1 MKRQIRHIMA
11 ILCIAIAV
19 FMISVPAA
27 AVGEA
32 VDSDIEVSSETAE
45 NETSESKLGQLH
57 LQSVL
62 QRQPEQLQWV
72 LQSARRQTEF
82 QGSLKQQVIYVQILC
97 LDLYSLKHLLYMH

>member
-45 NETSESKLGQLH
+45 NETSESKAWASCICSRFCSG
-57 LQSVL
+57 SRSNCNGYCN
-62 QRQPEQLQWV
+62 RQGV
-72 LQSARRQTEF
+72 RRNF
-82 QGSLKQQVIYVQILC
+82 KAA
-97 LDLYSLKHLLYMH
+97 